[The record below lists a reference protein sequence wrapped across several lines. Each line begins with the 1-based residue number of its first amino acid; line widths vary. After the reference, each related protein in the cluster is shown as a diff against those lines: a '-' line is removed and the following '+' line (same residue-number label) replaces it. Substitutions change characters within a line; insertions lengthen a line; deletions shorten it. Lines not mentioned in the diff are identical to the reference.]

1 MYEFDSLP
9 SRRGTASSKW
19 MVEEDVLPMW
29 VADMDFPAAPGI
41 ISAMQERL
49 SHGVFGYDEVTDE
62 WYDAYIKW
70 WDERHGFRMDK
81 EGLIFC
87 TGVIPAISSAVRKF
101 TTPGEKVLIQT
112 PVYNIFFNSIVNN
125 GCTPLQSPLS
135 FDGESYCMDMERLER
150 DMSDPQVSFMILCN
164 PQNPGGRIWS
174 REELAEVG
182 RLAKKYS
189 VIVFSDEIHCDI
201 VRPGKA
207 YVPFLSVSDE
217 CREVGIAA
225 IAPTKAFNIAGL
237 HSAAVYSEN
246 KTLRHKIW
254 RALNTDEAAEPN
266 TFACVAAAAAFNRG
280 GAWLDA
286 MCAYVFENRRIAEEY
301 IAEHIPQIK
310 AVHSDATYLL
320 WLKMPREG
328 VADELK
334 AKAGLYLSDGSI
346 YGTGGEDFLRMNLGC
361 SRETLMEGLKRLSY
375 FFDERRDL

>member
-1 MYEFDSLP
+1 MFEFDSLP
-9 SRRGTASSKW
+9 DRRKSASSKW
-19 MVEEDVLPMW
+19 MVGEDVLPMW
-29 VADMDFPAAPGI
+29 VADMDFPAAPAI
-41 ISAMQERL
+41 VKAMQERI

-70 WDERHGFRMDK
+70 WDERHGFKMNK

-125 GCTPLQSPLS
+125 GCTPLQSPLV
-135 FDGESYCMDMERLER
+135 FDGEGYHMDMRQLEK
-150 DMSDPQVSFMILCN
+150 DMSDPQVSLMILCN

-217 CREVGIAA
+217 CREVGLCA
-225 IAPTKAFNIAGL
+225 IAPTKAFNIAGI
-237 HSAAVYSEN
+237 HTAAVYSEN
-246 KTLRHKIW
+246 KTLHHKIW
-254 RALNTDEAAEPN
+254 RALNTDEVAEPN
-266 TFACVAAAAAFNRG
+266 SFACVAAIAAFNE
-280 GAWLDA
+280 GAPWIDE
-286 MCAYVFENRRIAEEY
+286 MCAYVFENRRIAEEF
-301 IAEHIPQIK
+301 IAEKLPQIK
-310 AVHSDATYLL
+310 AVESDATYLM
-320 WLKMPREG
+320 WLKMP
-328 VADELK
+328 K
-334 AKAGLYLSDGSI
+334 AGLQQDIMEMAGLYLSEGSI
-346 YGTGGEDFLRMNLGC
+346 YGKGGEEFLRLNLGC
-361 SRETLMEGLKRLSY
+361 SRETLKEGLRRLANY
-375 FFDERRDL
+375 FDVNTAI

>member
-19 MVEEDVLPMW
+19 MVEGNVLPMW
-29 VADMDFPAAPGI
+29 VADMDFPAAPEI
-41 ISAMQERL
+41 IAALKERL

-70 WDERHGFRMDK
+70 WDERHGFKMDK
-81 EGLIFC
+81 QGLIFC

-101 TTPGEKVLIQT
+101 TTPGEKVIIQT

-125 GCTPLQSPLS
+125 GCTPLQSPLV
-135 FDGESYCMDMERLER
+135 FDGEGYHMDMEQLER
-150 DMSDPQVSFMILCN
+150 DMSDPQACFMILCN

-174 REELAEVG
+174 RDELAEVG

-201 VRPGKA
+201 VRPGKE
-207 YVPFLSVSDE
+207 YVPFLSVSEE

-237 HSAAVYSEN
+237 HTAAVYSEN
-246 KTLRHKIW
+246 RTLRHKIW

-266 TFACVAAAAAFNRG
+266 TFACVAAAAAFNNG

-286 MCAYVFENRRIAEEY
+286 MCAYVFENRRIAEGY

-310 AVHSDATYLL
+310 AVKSDATYLL
-320 WLKMPREG
+320 WLKMPGKDMAE
-328 VADELK
+328 ELK
-334 AKAGLYLSDGSI
+334 EKAGLFLSDGRI
-346 YGTGGEDFLRMNLGC
+346 YGEGGEDFLRMNLGC
-361 SRETLMEGLKRLSY
+361 SRDTLMEGLKRLSD
-375 FFDERRDL
+375 FFDEGADL